1 MMYLQ
6 SKKPFYYITGN
17 YSNIQGF
24 KKTVKKNKKYPKK
37 GLQFVGNRY
46 IVIITNICLDKD
58 QQQKL
63 QGSGVDFDSYGKT
76 ALLTD

>member
-1 MMYLQ
+1 MYVMMYLQ
-6 SKKPFYYITGN
+6 SKKRFIISLTTILTYRDL
-17 YSNIQGF
+17 
-24 KKTVKKNKKYPKK
+24 KKQLRKKYPKK

-63 QGSGVDFDSYGKT
+63 QGSGGTSTLTEK
-76 ALLTD
+76 LLC

>member
-6 SKKPFYYITGN
+6 SKKPFCYITGN
-17 YSNIQGF
+17 YSNIQGL
-24 KKTVKKNKKYPKK
+24 KKQLRKIEKYPKK
-37 GLQFVGNRY
+37 GLQFVWNRD
-46 IVIITNICLDKD
+46 IVIITNIRSNKD
-58 QQQKL
+58 QQQKR

>member
-1 MMYLQ
+1 MQ
-6 SKKPFYYITGN
+6 SKKPFYYITDN
-17 YSNIQGF
+17 YSNIQGL
-24 KKTVKKNKKYPKK
+24 KKQLRKKYPKK

-46 IVIITNICLDKD
+46 IVIITNIRSDKD

-63 QGSGVDFDSYGKT
+63 QGSGGDFDSYGKT

>member
-1 MMYLQ
+1 MYLQ

-46 IVIITNICLDKD
+46 IVIITNICSNKISNRSCRVVGWTSTLTE
-58 QQQKL
+58 KL
-63 QGSGVDFDSYGKT
+63 
-76 ALLTD
+76 LC